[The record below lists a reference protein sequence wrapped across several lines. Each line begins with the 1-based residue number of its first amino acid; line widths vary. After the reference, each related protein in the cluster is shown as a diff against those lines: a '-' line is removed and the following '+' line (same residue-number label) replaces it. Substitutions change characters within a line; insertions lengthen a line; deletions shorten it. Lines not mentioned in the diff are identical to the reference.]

1 MPVTIRL
8 SRAGSKKNAIFH
20 LIASDSRKPRD
31 GKFIERLGFYD
42 PRQEPPRFE
51 VDTERLNFWIAKGA
65 TTSQTVKQ
73 LIAKQARAVG
83 GES

>member
-1 MPVTIRL
+1 MAVTIRL
-8 SRAGSKKNAIFH
+8 RRAGSKKNAIFH

-31 GKFIERLGFYD
+31 GRFIERLGFYD
-42 PRQEPPRFE
+42 PRQEPSKFE
-51 VDTERLNFWIAKGA
+51 VDTERLKYWVSKGA

-73 LIAKQARAVG
+73 LIAKQAKVVG